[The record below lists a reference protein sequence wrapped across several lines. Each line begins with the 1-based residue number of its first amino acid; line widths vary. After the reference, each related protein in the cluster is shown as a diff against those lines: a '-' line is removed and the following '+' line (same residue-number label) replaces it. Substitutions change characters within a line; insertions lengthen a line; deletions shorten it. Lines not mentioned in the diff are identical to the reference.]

1 MMRYVIP
8 YLIYSLAALA
18 CIFLQSEMFSNL
30 QIFNAK
36 PDLLLLVVL
45 MSALKTDWKNGIAVG
60 LLMGFWID
68 LLNGGYFGSNMV
80 VYALIGGG
88 AGVLGQRFPNRTY
101 EGYFFLSVLAS
112 LLSGFLMLFVF
123 QLVGANPPVGQSI
136 AGIILPM
143 TFYTSLIAFLFLPV
157 VWIHRHRSGRK
168 IGRID
173 LLGNGVIFV
182 RGNEKVDMKN
192 LAAYRAREKQRKM
205 QHKREDRRR
214 HYDKKKKVA
223 AATARK
229 KSANRRSSGQSHGQ
243 RPSYHSRSGNSRP
256 PQQKRT
262 TPPRKSKSNPQS
274 RSSNQNG
281 RRRR

>member
-1 MMRYVIP
+1 MRYVIP

-18 CIFLQSEMFSNL
+18 CIFLQSEMFSHL

-36 PDLLLLVVL
+36 PDLLLLIVL
-45 MSALKTDWKNGIAVG
+45 MSSLKTDWKNGIMVG

-68 LLNGGYFGSNMV
+68 LLTGGYFGSNMV
-80 VYALIGGG
+80 VYGLIGGA

-143 TFYTSLIAFLFLPV
+143 TFYTSLVTFLFLPV
-157 VWIHRHRSGRK
+157 IWIHRHRSGKK

-173 LLGNGVIFV
+173 LLGNGLIFV

-192 LAAYRAREKQRKM
+192 LAAYRTREKQRKM
-205 QHKREDRRR
+205 QHKREYRRQR
-214 HYDKKKKVA
+214 YDKKKKVA
-223 AATARK
+223 AAADRRK
-229 KSANRRSSGQSHGQ
+229 TSNRRSSGQSHGQ
-243 RPSYHSRSGNSRP
+243 RPSRNSHLGNGSSLK
-256 PQQKRT
+256 QRT
-262 TPPRKSKSNPQS
+262 KPPRKTGANSERRP
-274 RSSNQNG
+274 SNQRE